1 MRNFNNLT
9 QTFDRSGK
17 NALLNAVGGVGIK
30 RYVRNPPFLRGVPGY
45 KVSSGPGIAAGYV
58 QQFPKRQQISLANLI
73 TDVQYNISGTILWF
87 QASTNVTDQLLIRI
101 GDLDA
106 DQLPWGPGNGIE
118 GVPFSRIFV
127 TVPIAVAGATA
138 TLVYLTDTPQNPV
151 RFF

>member
-1 MRNFNNLT
+1 MRQFNNLQ
-9 QTFDRSGK
+9 QTFDKFGK
-17 NALLNAVGGVGIK
+17 NPFLNTVDAVGVK

-58 QQFPKRQQISLANLI
+58 QQFPKRQQISLAAGI
-73 TDVQYNISGTILWF
+73 TDVQYNISGTILWY

-101 GDLDA
+101 GDIDA

-127 TVPIAVAGATA
+127 SVGTVVAGATA
-138 TLVYLTDTPQNPV
+138 TLVYLTDTPERPV